1 MAGAIRGSIN
11 SWSTGDF
18 GYDASNPYSDTLN
31 AGQQLSDDQI
41 ASLAK
46 LQISEETAGL
56 FNIPVC
62 QMFDLR
68 FFPPASGSKS
78 RLSEFFLQITHFV
91 KIELHLLT
99 FRSSGSCSACQQ
111 SVGGT
116 PGSTKRFGDN
126 INKIVTSA
134 LGGPPNKIYCGGYYG
149 NSCSYSCPQS
159 LYNGTSF

>member
-1 MAGAIRGSIN
+1 MDVAGAIRGSIN

-31 AGQQLSDDQI
+31 AVQKLSNDQI

-78 RLSEFFLQITHFV
+78 CL
-91 KIELHLLT
+91 
-99 FRSSGSCSACQQ
+99 
-111 SVGGT
+111 
-116 PGSTKRFGDN
+116 
-126 INKIVTSA
+126 
-134 LGGPPNKIYCGGYYG
+134 
-149 NSCSYSCPQS
+149 
-159 LYNGTSF
+159 